1 MDQFNLLKAA
11 RSRAKASITRLL
23 TASQD
28 PRAGSKWNERP
39 NGPFDEEEGYVDPAI
54 DNERYEDK
62 NLQATTLFRNL
73 IRTCEESQENER
85 EGNNFRQPGNPDEA
99 ASMASGVGN
108 ENLVRFLEQQ
118 QQLNERLAEQQ
129 VTLLRA
135 NWAPNVMH
143 N

>member
-1 MDQFNLLKAA
+1 
-11 RSRAKASITRLL
+11 
-23 TASQD
+23 
-28 PRAGSKWNERP
+28 
-39 NGPFDEEEGYVDPAI
+39 
-54 DNERYEDK
+54 
-62 NLQATTLFRNL
+62 
-73 IRTCEESQENER
+73 
-85 EGNNFRQPGNPDEA
+85 
-99 ASMASGVGN
+99 MASGVGN